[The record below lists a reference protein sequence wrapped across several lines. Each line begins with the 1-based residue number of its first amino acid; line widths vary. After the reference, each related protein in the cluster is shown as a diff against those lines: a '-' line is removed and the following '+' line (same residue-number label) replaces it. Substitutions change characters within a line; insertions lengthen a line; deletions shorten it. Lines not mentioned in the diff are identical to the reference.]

1 MATLQYRLSSRVSNG
16 KAEVLARFYDGSTSQ
31 RAKTRIAVPVQFW
44 NEQAGQLIPPRKM
57 SPETVEGR
65 DLPRTL
71 DQLNDTICEAWW
83 RERYDAGKNW
93 LQDTIDHFHGITH
106 HNETANRQI
115 RMADCVREY
124 AASKNLSHS
133 TFLQYQFIA
142 SIIEEVE
149 TKTHALFAD
158 TFTKEEVEAIY
169 RFLTKEG
176 GKERSR
182 NTMSV
187 KMKKLSAVCKY
198 AVSRGY
204 MPRSPFGDGGFKI
217 QSEVYGTPTY
227 LTIEERN
234 NLYHFPGLPDKLAVQ
249 RDIFIFQCHIGC
261 RVSDLMQLTHDNTP
275 EDGFIQYI
283 HHKTRRDN
291 PVVVRAPL
299 SDTALEIIRRYRNTS
314 NHRHRATSD
323 SRHRATADNRY
334 RKTSDD
340 RHRNTS
346 DNRLLPFIN
355 TQDYN
360 DCIHDIFRIAGL
372 KRMVMVQ
379 DPTTL
384 KSVSKPLWQV
394 ATSHLARRTFM
405 ANMFKET
412 KSERITSAF
421 TGHAT
426 GSRAFTRYTDI
437 DDDLKRQVLQTM
449 HELQ

>member
-57 SPETVEGR
+57 SPETVEVR
-65 DLPRTL
+65 ELQRTL

-106 HNETANRQI
+106 HNDTANRQI

-142 SIIEEVE
+142 SIVEEVE
-149 TKTHALFAD
+149 AKTHALFAD
-158 TFTKEEVEAIY
+158 TFTKEDVEAIY

-234 NLYHFPGLPDKLAVQ
+234 NLYRFPGLPDKLAVQ

-261 RVSDLMQLTHDNTP
+261 RVSDLMELTLDNIT
-275 EDGFIQYI
+275 EDGFLQYI
-283 HHKTRRDN
+283 QHKTRRDN
-291 PVVVRAPL
+291 PVVVRVPL
-299 SDTALEIIRRYRNTS
+299 SDTAMEII
-314 NHRHRATSD
+314 
-323 SRHRATADNRY
+323 NRY
-334 RKTSDD
+334 KK
-340 RHRNTS
+340 NTGG
-346 DNRLLPFIN
+346 RLLPFIN

-379 DPTTL
+379 DPITL
-384 KSVSKPLWQV
+384 KSVSKPLWEI